1 MRQLIKLMTIGKPMF
16 PKLGGKDLPRRS
28 YNKTA
33 ALFASVV
40 FAFLFCVTSQ
50 AYAQEQTKV
59 IYFLPGLHDHPAG
72 VGRHEVK
79 KDMQVLQDCI
89 NQAYNLKGVKIVTK
103 FIDAR
108 SALDVDDIKDA
119 AAIIVE
125 ASSASSSQ
133 KRTHPIFPPLPTGQ
147 KKYDQ
152 QTLDYLAKLDALH
165 EAGMG
170 IMMLHWGIAVNNEQN
185 PTARDYYMK
194 WFGETAMEGYTQNPL
209 GVWVVT
215 PIKSGLKHPI
225 LNGVH
230 RWIYK
235 DEIFSHLVVNPGDPY
250 RTDLLTGESPET
262 NQSEF
267 GSPKGVISPRGIAS
281 AYEKGKARGILWGGQ
296 DFHSA
301 LLNPDYLRFVM
312 NEIVW
317 TAGIKVPAGGVKTHA
332 TQLQL
337 VPISKQFDQYKK
349 PDGYVPLQMPAGITL
364 PPPDPTDQA
373 PRRNNPQPQ

>member
-1 MRQLIKLMTIGKPMF
+1 MMQAIKIMTNDKLKL
-16 PKLGGKDLPRRS
+16 PKTGSKDVPKQS
-28 YNKTA
+28 YNMTA
-33 ALFASVV
+33 ALLVAVV
-40 FAFLFCVTSQ
+40 FACFSLGTSR

-59 IYFLPGLHDHPAG
+59 IYFLSGIRDHASPTVG
-72 VGRHEVK
+72 GRHEVA
-79 KDMQVLQDCI
+79 KDLLVLQDCI
-89 NQAYNLKGVKIVTK
+89 NQAYNIKGVKIVTK

-108 SALDVDDIKDA
+108 SALDVEDIKDA

-125 ASSASSSQ
+125 ASSATSSQ
-133 KRTHPIFPPLPTGQ
+133 RRTHPIFPPLAPGV

-165 EAGMG
+165 QAGMG
-170 IMMLHWGIAVNNEQN
+170 IMMLHWGIDVNNEQN

-194 WFGETAMEGYTQNPL
+194 WFGQSAMEGYTQNPL
-209 GVWVVT
+209 GFWTVT
-215 PIKSGLKHPI
+215 PIKSAEKHPI

-235 DEIFSHLVVNPGDPY
+235 DEIFSRLVVNPGDPY

-281 AYEKGKARGILWGGQ
+281 AYEKGNARGILWGGM

-301 LLNPDYLRFVM
+301 LLNDDYRRFVL
-312 NEIVW
+312 NAIVW
-317 TAGIKVPAGGVKTHA
+317 TAGIKVPPGGVKTHA

-337 VPISKQFDQYKK
+337 APINMTYDNTKK
-349 PDGYVPLQMPAGITL
+349 PDGYVPVKLPAGVTIPPQVV
-364 PPPDPTDQA
+364 PPPTPPA
-373 PRRNNPQPQ
+373 H